1 MAAKALALA
10 LAFAFAAPAA
20 MWLDVPFVKQ
30 GKNGCGPAS
39 ISMVLAYWRGG
50 EIEALPQS
58 GEMMRASEMERS
70 FLAAGFR
77 VFAFEGEWSDLE
89 QHLAKGRPLIV
100 SLGLGKSRHYVV
112 VAGLDSNREL
122 VSLNDPAR
130 RKLLQLDRKT
140 FEQDWNASG
149 RWTLLALPPQKQ

>member
-1 MAAKALALA
+1 MPAKTVAVA

-30 GKNGCGPAS
+30 GRNGCGPAS
-39 ISMVLAYWRGG
+39 VSMVLAYWRNG
-50 EIEALPQS
+50 EIEAPRQS
-58 GEMMRASEMERS
+58 GEMTRASEMERY
-70 FLAAGFR
+70 FKDAGFR
-77 VFAFEGEWSDLE
+77 TFAFEGEWSDLE

-100 SLGLGKSRHYVV
+100 GLGKSRHYVV
-112 VAGLDSNREL
+112 VTGVDGAREL
-122 VSLNDPAR
+122 VSVNDPAR

-140 FEQDWNASG
+140 FEQDWKASG